1 MNGVLSFMVIF
12 RRIKILV
19 FDIETLGTYSDSV
32 IASAGI
38 VFVDATRKQ
47 SYDDLIREGL
57 FVKFNIEHQIKNL
70 HRKVD
75 KDTIEWWNK
84 QHKSIRDYSM
94 KPSPD
99 DLLPEQGI
107 KLLQDYC
114 SKHKSKTIWT
124 RGSLDQMAI
133 DHLARQVDMELI
145 MPYNAY
151 RDCRTAIDIFTGST
165 NGYCKVNYPGFES
178 YNVIKHNPCH
188 DAAYDAMMLTY
199 GV

>member
-1 MNGVLSFMVIF
+1 M
-12 RRIKILV
+12 LV
-19 FDIETLGTYSDSV
+19 FDIETLGTDSDSV
-32 IASAGI
+32 VASAGI
-38 VFVDATRKQ
+38 VYVDETRKQ
-47 SYDDLIREGL
+47 SFDELIHEGL
-57 FVKFNIEHQIKNL
+57 FVKFNVEYQIKHL

-75 KDTIEWWNK
+75 KDTIAWWEK
-84 QHKSIRDYSM
+84 QHKSVRDYSL
-94 KPSPD
+94 KPKAD

-114 SKHKSKTIWT
+114 KKHESKTIWT

-133 DHLARQVDMELI
+133 DHLARQVGMEVI

-165 NGYCKVNYPGFES
+165 NGYCSVDYPGFES

-188 DAAYDAMMLTY
+188 DAAYDAMQLIY
-199 GV
+199 GK